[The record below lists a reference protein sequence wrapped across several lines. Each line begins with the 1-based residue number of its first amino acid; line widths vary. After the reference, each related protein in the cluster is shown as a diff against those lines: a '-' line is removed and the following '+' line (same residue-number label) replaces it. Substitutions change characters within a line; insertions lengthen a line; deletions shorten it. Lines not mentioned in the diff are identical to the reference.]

1 MQHKKP
7 TTYLREQKM
16 NLGVRGESFLKFSFF
31 KRRKPS
37 DLCLRGSKSSNFPL
51 DTVPP
56 KAAAWIR
63 IGGSGG
69 GDDDGRDDDDDNNN
83 NIGVVVVAVPVAAE
97 REEAATAAAAAAAAD
112 HDDDGHSS

>member
-1 MQHKKP
+1 MSSVLSLLSSKVRVFLAIKLYENKHLAATKMDTLTALCNSFPSITSTKELIIQMQHKKP

-56 KAAAWIR
+56 KAAA
-63 IGGSGG
+63 
-69 GDDDGRDDDDDNNN
+69 
-83 NIGVVVVAVPVAAE
+83 
-97 REEAATAAAAAAAAD
+97 
-112 HDDDGHSS
+112 